1 MKKEKKIELPK
12 REIKFRCWDKVE
24 RKMMYN
30 IMFAIKNDLIVIT
43 DENCCGV
50 GPNGYFEVIFKN
62 AMPIERIILMQYTG
76 LKDKNGREIY
86 EGDIVKV
93 SPNQGK
99 NWDIGIIEYGK
110 YASFVV
116 YLPQIGTGI
125 KSPLVNFCIGTMSVG
140 GADIYIEVIGNIFKN
155 KELLNKFENS
165 NEILNKY
172 VQRRR

>member
-62 AMPIERIILMQYTG
+62 AMPIERIVLMQYTG

-86 EGDIVKV
+86 ESDLVIWDGQKKPVEVIWRR
-93 SPNQGK
+93 QGWYPVI
-99 NWDIGIIEYGK
+99 NSTTEVVGNK
-110 YASFVV
+110 YE
-116 YLPQIGTGI
+116 GI
-125 KSPLVNFCIGTMSVG
+125 KN
-140 GADIYIEVIGNIFKN
+140 KN
-155 KELLNKFENS
+155 
-165 NEILNKY
+165 
-172 VQRRR
+172 